1 MESIGN
7 GADLVT
13 FSGDKLLGGP
23 QSGIIVGRANL
34 IKTIKHNPLK
44 RALRVDKM
52 TIAALS
58 AVLRL
63 YSRLSS
69 TPERLAERLPA
80 LRLLTRAMEEIRAM
94 AERLREPLA
103 SRFEGIAS
111 VEAIVCESQIGSG
124 ALPTRTIPS
133 AGLAIRPLS
142 EKRGSSAALDR
153 MARAF
158 RALPI
163 PVIGRI
169 QDGAL
174 IFDLRCLEDEI
185 GFAGQLSALNV
196 RR

>member
-1 MESIGN
+1 
-7 GADLVT
+7 
-13 FSGDKLLGGP
+13 
-23 QSGIIVGRANL
+23 
-34 IKTIKHNPLK
+34 
-44 RALRVDKM
+44 
-52 TIAALS
+52 
-58 AVLRL
+58 
-63 YSRLSS
+63 
-69 TPERLAERLPA
+69 
-80 LRLLTRAMEEIRAM
+80 
-94 AERLREPLA
+94 
-103 SRFEGIAS
+103 
-111 VEAIVCESQIGSG
+111 
-124 ALPTRTIPS
+124 
-133 AGLAIRPLS
+133 LS